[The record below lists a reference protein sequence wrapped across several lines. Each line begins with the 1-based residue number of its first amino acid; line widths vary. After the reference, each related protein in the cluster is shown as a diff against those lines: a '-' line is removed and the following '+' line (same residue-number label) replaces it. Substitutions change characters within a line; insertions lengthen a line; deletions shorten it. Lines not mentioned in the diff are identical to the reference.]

1 MISVTQGRETDD
13 FPDILKALN
22 RSAAKVID
30 GDDKMIQEFLFM
42 QLEVTNQLFNRLAG
56 MMFSEGNRDL
66 ENFKTIGDLA
76 AKFQNMSRRTAA
88 TLVDIKRPRQ
98 KTYIRQAN
106 VANHQQVNNSTNDK
120 LSENE
125 VSGGSHVETLDAG
138 AETAAIGADTHLEA
152 MGECNGAKDAHRQRE
167 VVHERKEDR

>member
-1 MISVTQGRETDD
+1 
-13 FPDILKALN
+13 
-22 RSAAKVID
+22 
-30 GDDKMIQEFLFM
+30 
-42 QLEVTNQLFNRLAG
+42 
-56 MMFSEGNRDL
+56 
-66 ENFKTIGDLA
+66 
-76 AKFQNMSRRTAA
+76 MSRRTAA